1 MEIIP
6 AIDLINGQVVR
17 LLQGDYSRQQ
27 SYSVSPLSAAC
38 SFQEDGAE
46 FMHVVDLDGARTGRP
61 ENEEVVSMLCKN
73 TDLRVEIGGGIR
85 SEEQIIRYL
94 DAGADRVILGTVAV
108 KDPDFTEWMI
118 RKYASRIAV
127 GIDARDG
134 KVAVNGWEE
143 SSEISAEELCRK
155 MYDIGVSAIIYT
167 DISRDGAMS
176 GVNLPAYAALRKLSG
191 LEIIASGGVTDL
203 SDIRRLRDIGID
215 GAIIGKALYEKR
227 IDLKEAL
234 KTARG
239 QLC

>member
-46 FMHVVDLDGARTGRP
+46 FLHVVDLDGARTGRP
-61 ENEEVVSMLCKN
+61 ENEEVVSLLCKN

-85 SEEQIIRYL
+85 SEEQIVRYL

-108 KDPDFTEWMI
+108 KDPDFTERMI

-143 SSEISAEELCRK
+143 RSEISAEELCRK
-155 MYDIGVSAIIYT
+155 MYDTGVSAIIYT

-203 SDIRRLRDIGID
+203 SDIRRLRDMGIN